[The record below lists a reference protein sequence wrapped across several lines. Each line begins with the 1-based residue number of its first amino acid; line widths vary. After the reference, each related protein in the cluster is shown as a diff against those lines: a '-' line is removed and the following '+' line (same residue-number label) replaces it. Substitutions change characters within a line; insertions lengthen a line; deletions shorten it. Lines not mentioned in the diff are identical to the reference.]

1 GRDYGRKFLAVFR
14 EISERYDAALVPFM
28 LDGFA
33 ADHELFQDDG
43 IHPTRE
49 AQPLILNNVYRQ
61 LAPLL

>member
-1 GRDYGRKFLAVFR
+1 
-14 EISERYDAALVPFM
+14 M